1 MLGLRQTWWWAEQ
14 EREAVPKLSRLP
26 LSKLLI
32 VLALLLAGYF
42 TLFSQRVDRDEQEL
56 QQEVAELR
64 ADRARLEA
72 VRDYLYTDEYIEGA
86 ARRLLSL
93 VRDGETLVI
102 VSSSVTPTPA
112 AEDDAE
118 TPYRTWWEQLYGP

>member
-1 MLGLRQTWWWAEQ
+1 M
-14 EREAVPKLSRLP
+14 PKLSHLP

-32 VLALLLAGYF
+32 ALALLLAGYF
-42 TLFSQRVDRDEQEL
+42 TLAAVGGTIFSQRVDRDEQEL
-56 QQEVAELR
+56 QQEGAELR

-86 ARRLLSL
+86 ARRLLGL
-93 VRDGETLVI
+93 VREGETLVI

-118 TPYRTWWEQLYGP
+118 LPYRTWWEQLYGP